1 MSFTTLLALIS
12 LFNFHHFLTAENI
25 EAPKTLETYIV
36 HVDEAIINDLDSF
49 LQTTL
54 ATSAVDPQPRIL
66 HRYRHVF
73 SGFAARLSADEVKA
87 MEETDG
93 VISARREEV
102 YKLHT
107 THSPQF
113 MGLKKDEG
121 LWKASNYGKGVIIG
135 VLDTGI
141 TPGHPSFSGGGVPP
155 PPAKWKGK
163 CEFQTGGCNNKLI
176 GARNFVGRGSGS
188 SGTPA
193 DEVGHGTHTAGTAG
207 GNFVLGASIYG
218 NANGTAVG
226 IAPLAHIAIYK
237 VCAPEGCPES
247 SIMAGMEAAVGD
259 GVDVLSISLG
269 GPSYPYYNNT
279 IALGAYRAVEKGIFV
294 SCSAGN
300 EGPSYWTTAN
310 EAPWILTV
318 GASTL
323 DRSLRAT
330 VVLGNGENLD
340 GESAFQPTRFS
351 SKDFKLV
358 LPNNKYAFCGKGS
371 LKKVDVAGK
380 IVLCDNGGLVRRIG
394 KGEAVSNSS
403 GAGMILMNQE
413 SQGYTLSAEVHV
425 LPTSQVSYADAVKI
439 KSYVARA
446 SNPTAKIVFKG
457 TRIGDKRAP
466 VVASFSSRGPSA
478 TSPGILKPDI
488 IGPGNNILAAWP
500 NSVENH
506 RRGRRRAHKK
516 FNFNMI
522 SGTSMSAPHLSGV
535 AALLKS
541 AHPEWSPAAIKSAI
555 MTTADQVNAAGRQ
568 IKDQRLVN
576 ADVFATGAGHV
587 SPSRATDPGLVYD
600 IRPDDYIPYLCGLK
614 YTNKEVSIIVQRKI
628 DCSKESP
635 IPEGQLN
642 YPSFSIRLGSSPQTY
657 TRTVTNVGESNSSY
671 RVEIVSPDKV
681 SVKVKPKE
689 LRFSKVGEKL
699 SYRVTFT
706 RSGRAAKYDSTQGF
720 VKWISAK
727 HLVTSPI
734 AIVFE

>member
-1 MSFTTLLALIS
+1 MRFTALLALFS

-25 EAPKTLETYIV
+25 EPPKTLETYIV
-36 HVDEAIINDLDSF
+36 HVDEKINDLDSF
-49 LQTTL
+49 LQTTV
-54 ATSAVDPQPRIL
+54 ATSADDPQPRIL

-73 SGFAARLSADEVKA
+73 SGFAARLSANEVKA

-93 VISARREEV
+93 FISARREEV
-102 YKLHT
+102 HKLHT

-113 MGLKKDEG
+113 MGLKKNAG

-135 VLDTGI
+135 LLDTGI
-141 TPGHPSFSGGGVPP
+141 TPGHPSLAGGGVPP

-163 CEFQTGGCNNKLI
+163 CEFQSEGCNNKVI
-176 GARNFVGRGSGS
+176 GARNFYGWDS
-188 SGTPA
+188 SETPA
-193 DEVGHGTHTAGTAG
+193 DKLGHGTHTAGTAG
-207 GNFVLGASIYG
+207 GNFVQGASIFG

-237 VCAPEGCPES
+237 VCGSKGCPES

-259 GVDVLSISLG
+259 GVHVLSLSLG
-269 GPSYPYYNNT
+269 GTSYPYYNST
-279 IALGAYRAVEKGIFV
+279 IALGAYRA
-294 SCSAGN
+294 GN
-300 EGPSYWTTAN
+300 DGPSYWTTSN
-310 EAPWILTV
+310 EVPWILTV

-330 VVLGNGENLD
+330 VVLGNGERLY

-358 LPNNKYAFCGKGS
+358 LPHNRSSSCGKAA
-371 LKKVDVAGK
+371 LKKADVAGK
-380 IVLCDNGGLVRRIG
+380 IVLCENGRSIRRIG
-394 KGEAVSNSS
+394 KGEAVRNAS
-403 GAGMILMNQE
+403 GVGMILMNQE
-413 SQGYTLSAEVHV
+413 RQGYTLSAEAHV
-425 LPTSQVSYADAVKI
+425 LPTSHISYADAVKI

-446 SNPTAKIVFKG
+446 SNPTARIVFRG
-457 TRIGDKRAP
+457 TRIGDRRAP
-466 VVASFSSRGPSA
+466 VVASFSSRGPSTA
-478 TSPGILKPDI
+478 SPGILKPDI

-500 NSVENH
+500 TKVEN
-506 RRGRRRAHKK
+506 RRRADKK

-541 AHPEWSPAAIKSAI
+541 GHPDWSPAAIKSAI
-555 MTTADQVNAAGRQ
+555 KTTADQVNAAGKQ
-568 IKDQRLVN
+568 IKDQKLVN

-587 SPSRATDPGLVYD
+587 NPSRANDPGLVYD

-614 YTNKEVSIIVQRKI
+614 YTNKQVGMIVQRRI
-628 DCSKESP
+628 DCSKESS

-642 YPSFSIRLGSSPQTY
+642 YPSFSIQLGSSSQTY

-671 RVEIVSPDKV
+671 RVKIVSPNKV
-681 SVKVKPKE
+681 TVKVKPNE

-706 RSGRAAKYDSTQGF
+706 RSGRAAKYDSSQGL

-734 AIVFE
+734 AVVFK